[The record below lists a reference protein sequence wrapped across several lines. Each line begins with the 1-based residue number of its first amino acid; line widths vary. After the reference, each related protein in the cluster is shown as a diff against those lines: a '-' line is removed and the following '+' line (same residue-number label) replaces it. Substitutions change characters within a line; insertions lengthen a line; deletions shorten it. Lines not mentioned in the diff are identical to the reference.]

1 MDALEAE
8 LRSLVP
14 YVREVT
20 LVPNQYNF
28 SREVRIFWSMRLD
41 FKEHCIYV
49 DLDHDKRPVRVGL
62 GRSHRMEMSGSDE
75 EIREEALERLRL
87 LDAVASIRRHLG
99 IQA

>member
-14 YVREVT
+14 YAREVT

-28 SREVRIFWSMRLD
+28 SREVRISWSMRLD
-41 FKEHCIYV
+41 FRDHCIYV

-62 GRSHRMEMSGSDE
+62 GRARMDMSGLDE
-75 EIREEALERLRL
+75 RIREEALERLRL
-87 LDAVASIRRHLG
+87 LDAVASIRKHLG